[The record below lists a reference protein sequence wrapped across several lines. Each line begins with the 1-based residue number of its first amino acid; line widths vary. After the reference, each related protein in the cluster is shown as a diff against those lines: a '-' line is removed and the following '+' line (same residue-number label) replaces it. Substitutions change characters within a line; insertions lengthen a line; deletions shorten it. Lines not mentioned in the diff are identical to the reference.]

1 MSQSLNILDLK
12 APRVR
17 LLHLNWIAFF
27 MTFVV
32 WFSHAPLLTH
42 IRDAFD
48 LSSEQI
54 KALLII
60 NVALTI
66 PARVIIGSLVDR
78 FGPRVV
84 YSGLLMLA
92 AIPCLWF
99 AMATTYQQL
108 AITRLLLGCVGAG
121 FVVGIRLIGEWFPA
135 REVGLAEGIYG
146 GWGNFGSAFAAITL
160 PTLALIYGGENGW
173 RFAVATTGVVSFLYG
188 LIFLWKARDT
198 PKGAEYFKPK
208 RTGALEVSN
217 GWDLFLYIAFSL
229 PLYAALLIIVWRLG
243 PTNLALFDDTAQWAM
258 VSIILILGCF
268 QMFQIVRVNR
278 DHLNGGVPEY
288 DRYHFKQVAVLN
300 ISYMVTFGSELAVV
314 SMLPM
319 FFIDTF
325 ALSPVKAGLLA
336 AGFAVMNLAARPAG
350 GFFSD
355 HLGRK
360 KTLLLL
366 MLGLMAGYS
375 VLGAITA
382 QWPVALA
389 VLATMV
395 CSFFVQ
401 AGEGATFAT
410 VPLIKRRLTGQ
421 IAGMV
426 GAYGNVGAVL
436 FLTVLTFVD
445 ASTFFYVIAAA
456 ALLSVISLYWL
467 DEPKGHIAEVNAEGQ
482 VQLIEVG

>member
-1 MSQSLNILDLK
+1 MAQTINILDLK
-12 APRVR
+12 APRIR

-42 IRDAFD
+42 IREAFD

-66 PARVIIGSLVDR
+66 PARVVIGSLVDR
-78 FGPRVV
+78 YGPRLV

-99 AMATTYQQL
+99 ALATSYEQL

-135 REVGLAEGIYG
+135 REVGLAEGVYG
-146 GWGNFGSAFAAITL
+146 GWGNFGSAFAAMTL
-160 PTLALIYGGENGW
+160 PTLALIYGGDNGW
-173 RFAVATTGVVSFLYG
+173 RYAIGTTGVVSFLYG
-188 LIFLWKARDT
+188 ILFYWKVRNT

-208 RTGALEVSN
+208 RTGALEVSSR
-217 GWDLFLYIAFSL
+217 GDLLLYILMSI
-229 PLYAALLIIVWRLG
+229 PLYAALLVIVWRLG
-243 PTNLALFDDTAQWAM
+243 PSNLGLFSDSAQWVM
-258 VSIILILGCF
+258 VALVSGLAVIQLA
-268 QMFQIVRVNR
+268 QIARINISHLR
-278 DHLNGGVPEY
+278 DGVPDY

-319 FFIDTF
+319 FFVDTF
-325 ALSPVKAGLLA
+325 DLSPVKAGLLA
-336 AGFAVMNLAARPAG
+336 SGFAFMNLAARPAG

-360 KTLLLL
+360 KTLWVL
-366 MLGLMAGYS
+366 MIGLMAGYCT
-375 VLGAITA
+375 LGMITSD
-382 QWPVALA
+382 WPVLLA
-389 VLATMV
+389 VAATMA

-445 ASTFFYVIAAA
+445 ASTFFFVIAGAA
-456 ALLSVISLYWL
+456 MLAVVSLYWL
-467 DEPKGHIAEVNAEGQ
+467 DEPRGHIAELDAEGR

>member
-1 MSQSLNILDLK
+1 MSQSLNILDFK
-12 APRVR
+12 APRIR

-32 WFSHAPLLTH
+32 WFSHAPLLPY
-42 IRDAFD
+42 IGAAFD
-48 LSSEQI
+48 LSREQI

-66 PARVIIGSLVDR
+66 PARVVIGSLVDHY
-78 FGPRVV
+78 GPRLV

-99 AMATTYQQL
+99 AMASSYEQL
-108 AITRLLLGCVGAG
+108 AITRLILGFVGAG

-135 REVGLAEGIYG
+135 REVGLAEGVYG
-146 GWGNFGSAFAAITL
+146 GWGNFGSAFAAMTL
-160 PTLALIYGGENGW
+160 PTLALLYGGDNGW
-173 RFAVATTGVVSFLYG
+173 RYAIATTGVVSFLYG
-188 LIFLWKARDT
+188 LVFYWRVRNT
-198 PKGAEYFKPK
+198 PKGSEYFKPK
-208 RTGALEVSN
+208 KTGALEVSSYR
-217 GWDLFLYIAFSL
+217 DLALYVIMSL
-229 PLYAALLIIVWRLG
+229 PMYAALLVIVWRLG
-243 PTNLALFDDTAQWAM
+243 PTNLNLFSGSAQLVMIGIIAALGVIQM
-258 VSIILILGCF
+258 RQII
-268 QMFQIVRVNR
+268 RVNR
-278 DHLNGGVPEY
+278 DHLKQGVEKY
-288 DRYHFKQVAVLN
+288 DRYQFHQVAILN

-319 FFIDTF
+319 FFVDTF
-325 ALSPVKAGLLA
+325 GLDPVKAGFLA
-336 AGFAVMNLAARPAG
+336 AGFAFMNLAARPAG
-350 GFFSD
+350 GFVSD

-360 KTLLLL
+360 KTLLV
-366 MLGLMAGYS
+366 MMVGLMVGYS
-375 VLGAITA
+375 ILGTINAH
-382 QWPVALA
+382 WPVWLA
-389 VLATMV
+389 VMATMA

-436 FLTVLTFVD
+436 FLTVLTFVN
-445 ASTFFYVIAAA
+445 ASDFFYVIAGAA
-456 ALLSVISLYWL
+456 MLSVISLYWL
-467 DEPKGHIAEVNAEGQ
+467 DEPKGHIAEVDAQGR

>member
-1 MSQSLNILDLK
+1 MSQTLNILNLK
-12 APRVR
+12 AARIR

-27 MTFVV
+27 TTFVV

-42 IRDAFD
+42 IREAFD

-66 PARVIIGSLVDR
+66 PARVVIGSLVDR
-78 FGPRVV
+78 YGPRIV

-92 AIPCLWF
+92 AVPCFWF
-99 AMATTYQQL
+99 ALATTYEQL

-135 REVGLAEGIYG
+135 REVGLAEGVYG
-146 GWGNFGSAFAAITL
+146 GWGNFGSAFAAMTL
-160 PTLALIYGGENGW
+160 PTLAMFYGGENGW
-173 RFAVATTGVVSFLYG
+173 RYAIATTGAISFLYG
-188 LIFLWKARDT
+188 IIFYWKVRNT
-198 PKGAEYFKPK
+198 PKGSEYFKPK

-217 GWDLFLYIAFSL
+217 KRDLVLYVLMSL
-229 PLYAALLIIVWRLG
+229 PLYAALLMIVWRLG
-243 PTNLALFDDTAQWAM
+243 PTNLNLFNESAQFVMIA
-258 VSIILILGCF
+258 IIVIMGAI
-268 QMFQIVRVNR
+268 QMRQIIHVNGE
-278 DHLNGGVPEY
+278 HLAQGVPEY
-288 DRYHFKQVAVLN
+288 DQYKFRQVAVLN

-314 SMLPM
+314 SMLPI
-319 FFIDTF
+319 FFVDTF
-325 ALSPVKAGLLA
+325 GLDPIKAGLLA
-336 AGFAVMNLAARPAG
+336 SGFAFMNLAARPAG
-350 GFFSD
+350 GFLSD
-355 HLGRK
+355 RLGRK
-360 KTLLLL
+360 KTLLVL
-366 MLGLMAGYS
+366 MVGLMIGYCL
-375 VLGAITA
+375 LGAINS
-382 QWPVALA
+382 QWPIILA
-389 VLATMV
+389 VLATML

-445 ASTFFYVIAAA
+445 NSAFFYVIAGA
-456 ALLSVISLYWL
+456 ALLSVASLYWL
-467 DEPKGHIAEVNAEGQ
+467 EEPKGHIAEVDADGR